1 MPTLSP
7 ALLIAVKEIPHGTG
21 WLYEPK
27 LDGYRGL
34 LVSNAKRAGS
44 VWSRNAKDLGRF
56 FPELVDLAA
65 RLPADTALDGEIVM
79 PTQSG
84 VSFVQL
90 QQRLMVRQSEREK
103 AGRELPAAF
112 VAFDLLRDRGEDI
125 RGERLRDRRRKL
137 QRHVDRQAD
146 QLLQIVIQ
154 TPDRDVAA
162 NWLDPALSMSGI
174 EGVVAKQNEAYPKAE
189 AKRWRKVRRVVT
201 TEFEVHGF
209 IPEDNGAC
217 RLVLAIGAGDDLRIV
232 GTTYPIGADDAE
244 VLSPLVPRSVPGGRR
259 IWAPFESD
267 RHDVWFQLP
276 RGLIAEVVIAGID
289 SNVLRQPAKFVR
301 WRRLSGDATLEA
313 ARAD

>member
-7 ALLIAVKEIPHGTG
+7 ARLIAVKEIPHGTG

-44 VWSRNAKDLGRF
+44 VWSRNANDLGRF

-65 RLPADTALDGEIVM
+65 RLPADSALDGEIVM

-90 QQRLMVRQSEREK
+90 QQRLMVRQSERAK
-103 AGRELPAAF
+103 AGRELPVAF
-112 VAFDLLRDRGEDI
+112 VAFDLLRGRGEDI
-125 RGERLRDRRRKL
+125 RSERLRDRRRKL
-137 QRHVDRQAD
+137 QRLVDRQAD

-162 NWLDPALSMSGI
+162 NWLDPSLSMSGI
-174 EGVVAKQNEAYPKAE
+174 EGVVAKQNEAYPEPE

-209 IPEDNGAC
+209 IPEDNGAF

-232 GTTYPIGADDAE
+232 GTTYPIGADDAAA
-244 VLSPLVPRSVPGGRR
+244 LSSLVPRSVPGSRR
-259 IWAPFESD
+259 IWGPFESD

-276 RGLIAEVVIAGID
+276 RGLIAEVIVAGID
-289 SNVLRQPAKFVR
+289 TNVLRQPAKFVR
-301 WRRLSGDATLEA
+301 WRLPA
-313 ARAD
+313 AP

>member
-1 MPTLSP
+1 MPPLSP
-7 ALLIAVKEIPHGTG
+7 ARLIAVKEIPHGTG

-65 RLPADTALDGEIVM
+65 RLPADSALDGEIVM

-90 QQRLMVRQSEREK
+90 QQRLMVRQSERAK
-103 AGRELPAAF
+103 AGRELPVAF
-112 VAFDLLRDRGEDI
+112 VAFDLLRSKGEDI
-125 RGERLRDRRRKL
+125 RSERLRERRRKL
-137 QRHVDRQAD
+137 ERLVDRQAD
-146 QLLQIVIQ
+146 QLFQIVIQ

-162 NWLDPALSMSGI
+162 NWLDPSLSMSGI
-174 EGVVAKQNEAYPKAE
+174 EGVVAKQNEAYPEPE

-209 IPEDNGAC
+209 IPEHNGAY
-217 RLVLAIGAGDDLRIV
+217 RLVLAIGIGDDARIV
-232 GTTYPIGADDAE
+232 GTTYPIGADDAA
-244 VLSPLVPRSVPGGRR
+244 VLSSLVPQSVPGARR
-259 IWAPFESD
+259 IWGPFESD

-276 RGLIAEVVIAGID
+276 RRLIAEVIITGID

-301 WRRLSGDATLEA
+301 WRLPAKYS
-313 ARAD
+313 

>member
-7 ALLIAVKEIPHGTG
+7 ARLIAVKEIPSGTG

-44 VWSRNAKDLGRF
+44 VWSRNAKALGRF

-79 PTQSG
+79 PTQTG

-90 QQRLMVRQSEREK
+90 QQRLMVRQSQREK
-103 AGRELPAAF
+103 VGRELPVAF
-112 VAFDLLRDRGEDI
+112 VAFDLLRDKGEDI
-125 RGERLRDRRRKL
+125 RSEHLRDRRRKL

-162 NWLDPALSMSGI
+162 KWLDPSLAMSGI
-174 EGVVAKQNEAYPKAE
+174 EGVVAKQNVAYPKPE

-201 TEFEVHGF
+201 TELEVHGF
-209 IPEDNGAC
+209 IPEDNGAF
-217 RLVLAIGAGDDLRIV
+217 RLVLAISTGDDLRIV

-244 VLSPLVPRSVPGGRR
+244 MLSSLVPRSVPGGRR

-267 RHDVWFQLP
+267 RHEVWFQLP
-276 RGLIAEVVIAGID
+276 RGLMAEVIITSID
-289 SNVLRQPAKFVR
+289 SNVLRQPARFVR
-301 WRRLSGDATLEA
+301 WRLATPPL
-313 ARAD
+313 R

>member
-7 ALLIAVKEIPHGTG
+7 ARLIAVKEIPSGTG

-79 PTQSG
+79 PTQTG

-103 AGRELPAAF
+103 VGRELPVAF

-125 RGERLRDRRRKL
+125 RGERLRDRRSKL

-146 QLLQIVIQ
+146 QLLQMVIQ

-162 NWLDPALSMSGI
+162 NWLDPSLSMSGI
-174 EGVVAKQNEAYPKAE
+174 EGVVAKQNEAYPKPE

-209 IPEDNGAC
+209 IPEDKGAF
-217 RLVLAIGAGDDLRIV
+217 RLVLAIGTGDDARIV
-232 GTTYPIGADDAE
+232 GTTYPIGADDAAL
-244 VLSPLVPRSVPGGRR
+244 LSSLIPRSVPGSRR
-259 IWAPFESD
+259 IWGPFESD

-276 RGLIAEVVIAGID
+276 RGLIAEVVITGID

-301 WRRLSGDATLEA
+301 WRLSAPP
-313 ARAD
+313 

>member
-7 ALLIAVKEIPHGTG
+7 ARLIAVKEIPHGTG

-34 LVSNAKRAGS
+34 LVNNAKRAGS

-112 VAFDLLRDRGEDI
+112 VAFDLLCDRGKDI
-125 RGERLRDRRRKL
+125 RSERLRDRRRKL
-137 QRHVDRQAD
+137 QRTVDRQAD

-162 NWLDPALSMSGI
+162 NWLDPSLSMSGI
-174 EGVVAKQNEAYPKAE
+174 EGVVAKQNEAYPTPE
-189 AKRWRKVRRVVT
+189 AKRWRKVRSVVT

-209 IPEDNGAC
+209 IPEDNGAF
-217 RLVLAIGAGDDLRIV
+217 RLVLAIGNWDDVRIV
-232 GTTYPIGADDAE
+232 GTTYPIGADDAA
-244 VLSPLVPRSVPGGRR
+244 VLSSLVPKAVPGGRR

-276 RGLIAEVVIAGID
+276 RGLIAEVVITGID

-301 WRRLSGDATLEA
+301 WRLSSPP
-313 ARAD
+313 